1 MNVSDRTNG
10 NMPWGVCVGLAVQP
24 ACSVSARAGQSRA
37 SLKRSKAGRRLLRN
51 KDQLKLYRDAQ
62 HTGFKIRINLR
73 TQFRPEPEPEPEPD
87 VVFSHEVT
95 LEERNRV
102 GFANAIVVE

>member
-1 MNVSDRTNG
+1 
-10 NMPWGVCVGLAVQP
+10 
-24 ACSVSARAGQSRA
+24 VSARAGQSRA

>member
-1 MNVSDRTNG
+1 V
-10 NMPWGVCVGLAVQP
+10 
-24 ACSVSARAGQSRA
+24 
-37 SLKRSKAGRRLLRN
+37 
-51 KDQLKLYRDAQ
+51 
-62 HTGFKIRINLR
+62 FKIRINLS
-73 TQFRPEPEPEPEPD
+73 TVFRPDPDPEPDPEPD